1 MPATLPEMP
10 RQDPDKP
17 VKSSNQID
25 SLPNELLAKI
35 FRAGI
40 ELDRNDESPRSLI
53 TYCGVNSRWLA
64 ICHHSP
70 ALWTDI
76 RIPLY
81 HTHPQA
87 IVARTATW
95 LERSKS
101 CPFDLTLVI
110 TIAMLTIGI
119 VSNAEPYDEF
129 RLIRD
134 ILSVLIPHIPRVQR
148 LFFTTEISFS
158 SREVLFICTRLAAYE
173 APHLTDIRLRFGTL
187 DINEYVISMDRI
199 VPVVFRSAPCL
210 RRQSLYGADMQY
222 PLRGLTSL
230 ELSHVLPDEASFRYL
245 SAQSPALEELCLL
258 SLHPMVNAAD
268 LTQSKLS
275 FPALRSL
282 TVSFARRTFAPG
294 TSVLALMSPPNLE
307 LLRIQGIFLPNP
319 ATSFP
324 NPTLLTQLHT
334 LILEQVVFGN
344 PNLPDANWHDTSFYL
359 TLTSVRHLQL
369 IDTPPQPLFP
379 KQEAKRKP
387 LLRSRSSELRVR
399 SSDSHLDSQPVQA
412 KELDS
417 SVLSKQPLKLPFS
430 PPANTSLSKPR
441 TSNSYTYWPNLTTI
455 SLDTIRAKDL
465 LWLCELIAERPEIET
480 VYLSRSAK
488 RHLASS
494 LTMWRGEDVISS
506 WDVNL
511 KWKNLVRTRP
521 PVEEGDMDPVEWLE
535 QHVEVHDYHAKD
547 QAF

>member
-40 ELDRNDESPRSLI
+40 ELDRKDESPRSLI

-87 IVARTATW
+87 IVERTATW

-129 RLIRD
+129 RLIHD

-158 SREVLFICTRLAAYE
+158 YHQVLFICTRLAAYE
-173 APHLTDIRLRFGTL
+173 APHLTDIRLRFGTS

-199 VPVVFRSAPCL
+199 VPVVFKSAPCL

-258 SLHPMVNAAD
+258 SLYPMVNAAD
-268 LTQSKLS
+268 LTQPKLS

-307 LLRIQGIFLPNP
+307 LFEIQGTIFFPNP

-324 NPTLLTQLHT
+324 DPTLLTQLHT
-334 LILEQVVFGN
+334 LILKQVVFGN
-344 PNLPDANWHDTSFYL
+344 PNLSDANWHDTSFYL
-359 TLTSVRHLQL
+359 ALTSVRHLQL
-369 IDTPPQPLFP
+369 IDTPPQFLFP
-379 KQEAKRKP
+379 IQEAKRKP
-387 LLRSRSSELRVR
+387 LLRSRSSELGVR

-412 KELDS
+412 KELDYR
-417 SVLSKQPLKLPFS
+417 VLSRYGEPLKLPFS
-430 PPANTSLSKPR
+430 PFAVPR

-465 LWLCELIAERPEIET
+465 LWLCELIVERPEIET

-488 RHLASS
+488 QHLAFS
-494 LTMWRGEDVISS
+494 LTMWRGEDEISS
-506 WDVNL
+506 WDV
-511 KWKNLVRTRP
+511 KWKNLVTTRP